1 MTENITRC
9 PKCNTSFRISESHLN
24 TAKGSVRC
32 GSCLNIFNAK
42 QYLVSPNTSAQKQQ
56 APLPQQEIYDEEEEI
71 LISDDMENEQVGAGD
86 NDGYGDSLFNQKSD
100 GDFNLFEREAPQE
113 EEEKLDTQDESWAL
127 NLLEEDEES
136 HPQPEP
142 PSVEELEKQEEK
154 QNTEEFEASYYTN
167 SFQII
172 EDEAIVESEQ
182 QQADLDQATIENA
195 TDESDAVKDIF
206 YEEEIE
212 EYDYSEASSLY
223 EQSPASNKYLDAIEP
238 EPVEF
243 DWQRHSNIW
252 HSKLLWGALSL
263 IVAALLVGQV
273 AWIKFDTLSVIEPY
287 RSYYAKVCSTFS
299 CKLPDLIDR
308 KLIKTANLVVR
319 SHPKTQGALIV
330 DAVLQNTA
338 RFEQTFPALDL
349 VFTNQQDKTV
359 AARRLKPSDYLAG
372 ELAGRTHM
380 PVKQP
385 IHIAIEIADPGREAV
400 GYRISIA
407 E

>member
-42 QYLVSPNTSAQKQQ
+42 EYLISPNTSSKAPAEEELLVEAQNHTQ
-56 APLPQQEIYDEEEEI
+56 DEEEL
-71 LISDDMENEQVGAGD
+71 LISDDMEIDPASENQD
-86 NDGYGDSLFNQKSD
+86 NSFNDSLFNQRGSD
-100 GDFNLFEREAPQE
+100 DVNLFERDAVPE
-113 EEEKLDTQDESWAL
+113 EEEKLDAQDESWAL

-142 PSVEELEKQEEK
+142 PSIEQIEEQEERH
-154 QNTEEFEASYYTN
+154 NTEEFEASYYTN

-172 EDEAIVESEQ
+172 DETSEQ
-182 QQADLDQATIENA
+182 SQPEQDSVDH
-195 TDESDAVKDIF
+195 DSVKDLF
-206 YEEEIE
+206 EEEEIE
-212 EYDYSEASSLY
+212 EYDYSDDSPLY
-223 EQSPASNKYLDAIEP
+223 VQAPSNNKYLDAIEP

-252 HSKLLWGALSL
+252 HSKFLWGALSIL
-263 IVAALLVGQV
+263 AAVILFGQI

-287 RSYYAKVCSTFS
+287 RSYYAKVCGSFS
-299 CKLPDLIDR
+299 CELPDLIDR
-308 KLIKTANLVVR
+308 RLIKTANLVVR
-319 SHPKTQGALIV
+319 SHPSTQGALVV
-330 DAVLQNTA
+330 DAILQNTA

-349 VFTNQQDKTV
+349 VFTNELDKTV
-359 AARRLKPSDYLAG
+359 AARRLKPSDYLGG

-385 IHIAIEIADPGREAV
+385 IHIAIEIADPGKEAV